1 MNLDSK
7 AYHLYDY
14 HRKYSSAERIKP
26 KYYDK
31 RLLQLNIID
40 TAPKSTIMG
49 EGTKLKKYLKQL
61 QAKIYNTDVQYEL
74 NMHLGNILVFD
85 VYSEYG

>member
-1 MNLDSK
+1 
-7 AYHLYDY
+7 
-14 HRKYSSAERIKP
+14 
-26 KYYDK
+26 
-31 RLLQLNIID
+31 
-40 TAPKSTIMG
+40 
-49 EGTKLKKYLKQL
+49 LKKYLKQL